1 MFQDAEELLR
11 HSRDQRISMVDFKLC
26 NLFGGWHHLTL
37 PAARVD
43 EKMLERR
50 ETFDGASHLR
60 SEATQILEQ
69 IGIPVRYHHHEAG
82 GPGQCEIEPKTGRPR
97 DLGTR
102 IKSEEILFHREV
114 TNQHLWAQF

>member
-11 HSRDQRISMVDFKLC
+11 HIRDRRISMVDFKLC
-26 NLFGGWHHLTL
+26 NLSGGWHHLTL

-43 EKMLERR
+43 EKMLERC

-60 SEATQILEQ
+60 SEAARILEQ

-82 GPGQCEIEPKTGRPR
+82 EPGQCEIEPMTGCPR

-102 IKSEEILFHREV
+102 FKSEEILLHHEV